1 MSIKSNLNMF
11 RKEEKKSLTRL
22 GLLSI
27 GWGVGLDRFYEGKT
41 RDGFLSLVGWLVIF
55 GSLIALS
62 PCHGYDYAE
71 GGKNM
76 VDTSIN
82 PLIILPSVLGLYG
95 ALLVVRKGFRLL
107 RQFESAED

>member
-1 MSIKSNLNMF
+1 MF

-76 VDTSIN
+76 ADMSIN

-95 ALLVVRKGFRLL
+95 ALLIVRKGFRLL